1 MRVPWL
7 YELAGIVAQMIELGT
22 LPPGMLLTVV
32 TTVDAATEALIDAGL

>member
-1 MRVPWL
+1 MRVPWCCMSWP
-7 YELAGIVAQMIELGT
+7 ASAQMIEPGT